1 MLHYK
6 TYRHKNAK
14 RPWVTFVH
22 GAGGSSAI
30 WFSQIRAFQKEFNL
44 LMIDL
49 RGHGKSKS
57 THPKDSY
64 NFTNI
69 ADEVVEV
76 IDFLKIEMSH
86 FVGVSLGTI
95 VIMDIGHRYP
105 SKVISL
111 VLAGAVMYLNMRAQ
125 FLMHLGVVFKKI
137 IPYLWLYR
145 LFAYVIMPKKNH
157 STSRSFFINEAKKMN
172 QKEFVNWF
180 SLVTSVN
187 SLLSFFRKTKIEI
200 PTLYIM
206 GKQDY
211 MFLPSVKKIVK
222 HHSNAVLETI
232 DNCGHVVNIDASSEF
247 NRIVISFF
255 EKEI

>member
-6 TYRHKNAK
+6 TYHHKNANK
-14 RPWVTFVH
+14 PWVTFVH

-30 WFSQIRAFQKEFNL
+30 WFSQIRAFRKEFNL

-64 NFTNI
+64 SFTNI

-105 SKVISL
+105 SKVTSL
-111 VLAGAVMYLNMRAQ
+111 VLGGAVMYLNMRAQ
-125 FLMHLGVVFKKI
+125 ILMHLGVVFKTT

-157 STSRSFFINEAKKMN
+157 SASRSFFINEAKKMN

-187 SLLSFFRKTKIEI
+187 SLLAFFRKTKIEI

-211 MFLPSVKKIVK
+211 MFLPSVQKIVK
-222 HHSNAVLETI
+222 HHSNAILETI
-232 DNCGHVVNIDASSEF
+232 DNCGHVVNIDSSHEF
-247 NRIVISFF
+247 NSMVISYFK
-255 EKEI
+255 KEI